1 IRLPAS
7 NRISDRM
14 LKYFFRKNDAL
25 QTRDSEIYTKRWK
38 VTSRNHKLGS
48 YQGSKS
54 SHVGRKE
61 KKNNER
67 NLKNSS
73 EVDKER
79 EGINQ
84 RAPAVK
90 QSRSCRPY
98 TQQHSFANG
107 SGWSHKCMLLEL
119 YDLVNAKL
127 QAGGSTSIGVVL
139 ALTNIT
145 YTICKLNIKR
155 CLQLQAV
162 NLWVSGGED
171 GMECTLEDPP
181 LRKLKGGKGLLAL
194 SIASKRAG
202 SQLHPIRR
210 NIGRAGLI
218 KIFLESGYTCRAMIR
233 VINLPA
239 PMAFELCYDGAGYA
253 QVSTTFILS
262 GVQKVAA
269 PRKQLPRASS
279 GLEMELY
286 RHLLH
291 FAGRSSTFGFQQNW
305 RNPFARM
312 LVAISRSHALSVSL
326 SVYCGSLLIH
336 LVCSVQTCKS
346 HGGVMVSCHDQCA
359 SSGRHF
365 IDDCSIGDDATL
377 LRHKVDVINGI
388 EKERRQSGCDVTGS
402 RGRERDRLRQPCCCR

>member
-14 LKYFFRKNDAL
+14 LKYFFGRMM
-25 QTRDSEIYTKRWK
+25 QRWK

-67 NLKNSS
+67 NLKNGS

-84 RAPAVK
+84 RAAAATQLVV
-90 QSRSCRPY
+90 RSHDRRY
-98 TQQHSFANG
+98 TQHSFANG
-107 SGWSHKCMLLEL
+107 SGWSRECMLLEL

-127 QAGGSTSIGVVL
+127 QAGGSKSIGVVL

-194 SIASKRAG
+194 RIVSKRAG
-202 SQLHPIRR
+202 SQRLVHPIRR

-279 GLEMELY
+279 GLEIGITPPSAALCWKVEYLWVPAK
-286 RHLLH
+286 L
-291 FAGRSSTFGFQQNW
+291 GRGLCFMW
-305 RNPFARM
+305 R
-312 LVAISRSHALSVSL
+312 
-326 SVYCGSLLIH
+326 
-336 LVCSVQTCKS
+336 
-346 HGGVMVSCHDQCA
+346 
-359 SSGRHF
+359 
-365 IDDCSIGDDATL
+365 
-377 LRHKVDVINGI
+377 
-388 EKERRQSGCDVTGS
+388 EKQ
-402 RGRERDRLRQPCCCR
+402 